1 MTVGGS
7 QQELEVLDWGLL
19 DYGEALERQ
28 EALVRERVAGTC
40 PDRLVLVEH
49 PPVITVGRSGDSHDL
64 LLPREELQRK
74 GVAVHFVSR
83 GGQATYHGPGQMV
96 AYPIVRL
103 GKRDL
108 RLFLNTL
115 LEAAAEVLRTFGIE
129 PEFKEGR
136 PGLWADSGK
145 IASVGIAVRRWVTY
159 HGLAL
164 NVNTDVDPF
173 GLIVPCGSPGQPITS
188 MARCLGLP
196 IDVERVKEDF
206 VHAFRRGF
214 GYREETAQDGQ
225 TGKHPEWLVR
235 RAPDATAVGRMEQRL
250 EEMHLATVCQSAEC
264 PNQGECFA
272 RGTATFMILG
282 DRCTRRCRFCAVTKA
297 VPGAPDPDEPSRVAR
312 AALEM
317 GLRHVVVTSVTRD
330 DLPDGGA
337 GQFVSTIERIRSLC
351 PGASIETLIPDF
363 QGSVSALENVVTAR
377 PDMLNHN
384 VETVARLYPLV
395 RPRAGYR
402 RSLSILEYTSRRG
415 LRAKSGLMLGLGE
428 TDGEI
433 QETLV
438 DLKRAGCRYLTMGQ
452 YLAPSADHIPVAR
465 YVSPGAFDQWAETA
479 RNMGFLGVAAGPLV
493 RSSYRAENMLD
504 SCPKLKSEATYGQE
518 KIHCGTGNR
527 H

>member
-1 MTVGGS
+1 MAAVGP
-7 QQELEVLDWGLL
+7 QQALEVLDWGLL

-28 EALVRERVAGTC
+28 EALVGERVAGTS

-49 PPVITVGRSGDSHDL
+49 PPVVTVGRSGDTHDL
-64 LLPREELQRK
+64 LLSQEQLVRR

-96 AYPIVRL
+96 AYPIIRL

-108 RLFLNTL
+108 HLYLDTL
-115 LEAAAEVLRTFGIE
+115 LEAAAEVLRIFGIE
-129 PEFKEGR
+129 PQFKERR
-136 PGLWADSGK
+136 PGLWAGSGK

-159 HGLAL
+159 HGLAF

-188 MARCLGLP
+188 MARVLGRP
-196 IDVERVKEDF
+196 VDMERVKEHF
-206 VHAFRRGF
+206 VGAFRKAF
-214 GYREETAQDGQ
+214 GYREHSAPECQ

-235 RAPDATAVGRMEQRL
+235 RAPDTAAMGRMERRL
-250 EEMHLATVCQSAEC
+250 GEMRLATVCQSAEC

-297 VPGAPDPDEPSRVAR
+297 VPEIPDPDEPARVAR
-312 AALEM
+312 AAFEM
-317 GLRHVVVTSVTRD
+317 RLRHVVVTSVTRD

-337 GQFVSTIERIRSLC
+337 GQFVSTIRRIRASC
-351 PGASIETLIPDF
+351 PEATVETLIPDF
-363 QGSVSALENVVTAR
+363 QGSVAALETVVAAW

-384 VETVARLYPLV
+384 VETVARLYPVV
-395 RPRAGYR
+395 RPRADYR
-402 RSLSILEYTSRRG
+402 RSLSILEYASTRG
-415 LRAKSGLMLGLGE
+415 LKVKSGLMLGLGE
-428 TDGEI
+428 TDGELL
-433 QETLV
+433 ETLV
-438 DLKRAGCRYLTMGQ
+438 DLKRAGCRYLTLGQ
-452 YLAPSADHIPVAR
+452 YLAPSGEHIPVAR
-465 YVSPGAFDQWAETA
+465 YVSPEAFDRWAEAA

-493 RSSYRAENMLD
+493 RSSYRAENMMDL
-504 SCPKLKSEATYGQE
+504 SPKRKGENRYGQE
-518 KIHCGTGNR
+518 EIHCGAGNR